1 MNIIDFIR
9 EEANKDEENTE
20 KQSDILNRAYD
31 EGTDE
36 QKGAID
42 EALMCI
48 CGWTMKTIRE
58 KAPLKLMEDYL

>member
-1 MNIIDFIR
+1 MNIIEFIR
-9 EEANKDEENTE
+9 AEANSDDENTE
-20 KQSDILNRAYD
+20 KQSDILNRNYD

-36 QKGAID
+36 QKEAID

-58 KAPLKLMEDYL
+58 KAPHKNMEDYL